1 MTKKNRDGSFYAEL
15 IEFAFNRVS
24 DVNSWGWDVNLEP
37 TSSPEELAAAVR
49 HLCVNAGDNL
59 KPYNNLQVAGGLTY
73 IFNSSFSNYG
83 SDLVHG
89 EMLPELRSSVFQSL
103 NVLFA
108 ECFALRCDPVLSN
121 GKSKGSYNPLN
132 SVCYMFWDTS
142 HLSMGGIDAL
152 NVMENSL
159 YQNNVACIE
168 SGLHGLGHEAYK
180 NKIFV
185 EAAIDKFSASS
196 CITDENLLTYAIAA
210 RSGSIQ

>member
-1 MTKKNRDGSFYAEL
+1 MTKKNPEGSFYAEL
-15 IEFAFNRVS
+15 IEFAFNRDSDVDS
-24 DVNSWGWDVNLEP
+24 WAWDVNSEP

-59 KPYNNLQVAGGLTY
+59 EQFNNLQVAGGLRY
-73 IFNSSFSNYG
+73 IFNSSYSNYG
-83 SDLVHG
+83 HDLVHG
-89 EMLPELRSSVFQSL
+89 EMPPELRSSVFQSL

-121 GKSKGSYNPLN
+121 GKSKGPDNPLN

-142 HLSMGGIDAL
+142 HLSTGGTDAL

-168 SGLHGLGHEAYK
+168 SGLHGLGHAVYDK
-180 NKIFV
+180 KLDV
-185 EAAIDKFSASS
+185 EAAIDKFLATST
-196 CITDENLLTYAIAA
+196 ITDENLLIYAMAA
-210 RSGSIQ
+210 RSGYIQ